1 MAAIVWSQVAAM
13 DSDGVL
19 PDLTPLAQQQILAY
33 VNTCLTV
40 INYGGEGSPKLT
52 LARIY
57 LAAHFAQLGPDG
69 AVTGEGAGGLHR
81 TYAVPRSGY
90 EYEATSWGRAFIDI
104 SKTTPARAGVVL
116 NGRRGLP

>member
-1 MAAIVWSQVAAM
+1 MAAITWAMVQAM

-19 PDLTPLAQQQILAY
+19 PDLTPQAQLQILSY
-33 VNTCLTV
+33 VNGCLTV
-40 INYGGEGSPKLT
+40 SNYGGEGSAKLT

-69 AVTGEGAGGLHR
+69 AVTSESAGDLR
-81 TYAVPRSGY
+81 RAYAVPRSGY
-90 EYEATSWGRAFIDI
+90 EYEATSWGRAFINI

-116 NGRRGLP
+116 NGRRSP